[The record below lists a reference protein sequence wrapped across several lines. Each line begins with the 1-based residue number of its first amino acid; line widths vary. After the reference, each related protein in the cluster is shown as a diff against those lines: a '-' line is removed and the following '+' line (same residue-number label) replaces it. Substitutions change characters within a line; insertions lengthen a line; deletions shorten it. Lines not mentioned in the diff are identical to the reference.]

1 MWPGPVPEQVME
13 SGARQTG
20 DGVVEVDRGV
30 DGRWLGH
37 HPLPR

>member
-20 DGVVEVDRGV
+20 DGVVGVDRG
-30 DGRWLGH
+30 RW
-37 HPLPR
+37 